1 MLHANSTD
9 TRAARFVALVFSGDR
24 AMLDDMT
31 NRSKI
36 IKAALAL
43 AEERGWSSIGLPD
56 IAGKTGMTM
65 AELRKEFGAKTAILD
80 AFRRETDYATLAQT
94 ATTTMGDGPRDRLFD
109 VLMTRF
115 ELLLPYRPAL
125 RRIAADLRERPG
137 ELSQLIYPALNT
149 QYWMLQAAGIPAE
162 GAANFPRILSLM
174 ATHTQVFQVWL
185 DDEDPAMAQTMA
197 ALDRR
202 LRRAEQIGERLNT
215 LCDMRNR
222 LFGMFSM
229 RRSRSSAPRTGGGP
243 IDDAPPAPP
252 APETPPQ
259 GPAGPAPNGGQTI

>member
-1 MLHANSTD
+1 
-9 TRAARFVALVFSGDR
+9 
-24 AMLDDMT
+24 MLDDMT

-56 IAGKTGMTM
+56 IAGKAGMTM
-65 AELRKEFGAKTAILD
+65 ADLRKEFGAKTAILD

-125 RRIAADLRERPG
+125 RRIAEDLRERPG

-162 GAANFPRILSLM
+162 GAANFPRVLSLM

-202 LRRAEQIGERLNT
+202 LRRAEQIGERLES
-215 LCDMRNR
+215 LCNLRSQ

-229 RRSRSSAPRTGGGP
+229 RRGRKGAPPASGGP
-243 IDDAPPAPP
+243 IDDTPPAPP